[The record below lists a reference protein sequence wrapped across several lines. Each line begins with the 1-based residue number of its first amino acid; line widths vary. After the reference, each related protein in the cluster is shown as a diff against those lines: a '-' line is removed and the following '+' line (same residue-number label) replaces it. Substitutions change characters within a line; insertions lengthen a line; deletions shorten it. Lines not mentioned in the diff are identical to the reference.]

1 MTRKPTTTGM
11 PASVQKRRCAIY
23 TRKSSEEGL
32 DMEFNSLDAQREA
45 CEAYIASQRAEGWV
59 LVRDRYDDGGVS
71 GGTLERPALKR
82 LLADIEEG
90 LVDVI
95 VVYKI
100 DRLSR
105 ALMDFAKLVEV
116 FDRNNATFVSITQ
129 AFNTTTSMGR
139 LTLNILLSFAQFE
152 REVIGER
159 IRDKVAASRKRGMWM
174 GGCPPVGYDVRDRKL
189 VVNPTE
195 ADLVRAVFTGFV
207 ETRSGTV
214 LLRRLQESGA
224 TTKRGKPFTKTDIY
238 RLLNNRVYLGEAVH
252 KGTAYPGEHAA
263 IITADQWEA
272 AHAVLQVSPRVRR
285 NQTVS
290 QTPALLR
297 GLIFGSDGRAMSPTH
312 ARGKRGQI
320 YKYYVSQSV
329 LKGSAADGP
338 EVARVPAGEI
348 ETAVITQ
355 VRALVRQPEVI
366 VGTWQAA
373 QAEMPDLTEHAVK
386 EALDQLDP
394 LWEELFPVEQARI
407 IHLLVDRVEIGAS
420 GATVRLRL
428 EGLASLVRD
437 LGARDRQEAA

>member
-1 MTRKPTTTGM
+1 MTRKSSTTGM
-11 PASVQKRRCAIY
+11 PSSVQKRRCAIY

-82 LLADIEEG
+82 LLADVEEG

-116 FDRNNATFVSITQ
+116 FDRNNATFVSVTQ

-159 IRDKVAASRKRGMWM
+159 IRDKVAASRKRGIWM
-174 GGCPPVGYDVRDRKL
+174 GGFVPLGYEVRDRKL
-189 VVNPTE
+189 VVNDAE

-214 LLRRLQESGA
+214 LLRRLQGAGA

-238 RLLNNRVYLGEAVH
+238 RVLNNRVYLGEAVH

-263 IITADQWEA
+263 IISAAQWEA

-290 QTPALLR
+290 ETPALLH

-312 ARGKRGQI
+312 ARGKRRQI

-348 ETAVITQ
+348 EAAVITQ

-373 QAEMPDLTEHAVK
+373 RAACPDVTENDIRA
-386 EALDQLDP
+386 ALEHLDP

-407 IHLLVDRVEIGAS
+407 IHLLVDRVEIGAG
-420 GATVRLRL
+420 GAVVRLRL